1 MPTRREQFEAIA
13 NDLPIGRDPVSV
25 RRRLEAMEMVL
36 ERAFVVP
43 GINRPIGL
51 DAIIGLIPVVGDL
64 VTTAMGAW
72 LVWEARNLGM
82 SKFQLTRMA
91 ANIGID
97 TAVGA
102 IPLVGDLFDFAF
114 RSNTKNLRIIKRY
127 LDKHHPSTMTVE
139 GEVVVARPGSGL
151 REIET
156 DIGGRG

>member
-1 MPTRREQFEAIA
+1 MPTPQEQLDAIA
-13 NDLPIGRDPVSV
+13 GQLPIGRDAASI
-25 RRRLEAMEMVL
+25 RRRLEAVEGVL

-51 DAIIGLIPVVGDL
+51 DAIIGLIPVVGDV

-72 LVWEARNLGM
+72 LVWEGRNLGM
-82 SKFQLTRMA
+82 SKFQLARMA
-91 ANIGID
+91 ANIGVD
-97 TAVGA
+97 TAIGA

-114 RSNTKNLRIIKRY
+114 RSNTRNLRIIKRY

-139 GEVVVARPGSGL
+139 GEVVARGSDL

-156 DIGGRG
+156 DVGRRG